1 MKVAI
6 LRAVGDGGL
15 QDPSTGNYV
24 SSKRDTVVP
33 YSNWAES
40 LVNHGQIKVVEIL
53 DGSDYGEF
61 INHVAQADGDEDKA
75 LSSYRKV
82 LPAGTKGAE
91 KVRTVKD
98 AADLER
104 QQAEEKETRTAPKTT
119 VADKAPNKDAP
130 AAKPAE

>member
-53 DGSDYGEF
+53 EDSDYGEF
-61 INHVAQADGDEDKA
+61 VNHVAQADGDEEKA

-82 LPAGTKGAE
+82 LPTGTKGAE

-104 QQAEEKETRTAPKTT
+104 QQAEDKETRTTAKTA
-119 VADKAPNKDAP
+119 VAGKDAP
-130 AAKPAE
+130 ASKPAAE

>member
-53 DGSDYGEF
+53 EDSDYGEF
-61 INHVAQADGDEDKA
+61 VNHVAQADGDEEKA

-82 LPAGTKGAE
+82 LPSGTKGAE

-98 AADLER
+98 SADLER
-104 QQAEEKETRTAPKTT
+104 QQADEKATRTPAKTA
-119 VADKAPNKDAP
+119 VAGKDAP
-130 AAKPAE
+130 ASKPAAE